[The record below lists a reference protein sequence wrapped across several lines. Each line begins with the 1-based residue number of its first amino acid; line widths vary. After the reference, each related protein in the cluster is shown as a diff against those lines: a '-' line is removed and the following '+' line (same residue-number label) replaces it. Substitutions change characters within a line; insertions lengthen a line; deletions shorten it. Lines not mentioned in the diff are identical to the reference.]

1 MITNTGKQIIGRYL
15 VGLTDTYASHLA
27 LGCGPKPLSTSDAF
41 GDYSSKTSLDFEM
54 IRVPITSRNIV
65 TESGVTKVIFTAEL
79 PTVERYGI
87 TEIGVYPS
95 VVNPIP
101 TGSDSKTLSL
111 FSSAES
117 WKYHTSGA
125 TPTITDV
132 PQQTGV
138 ITDTN
143 NNITIADDAF
153 FTTSENALFE
163 NTNNP
168 ARINKYEQPRYL
180 SSVLLMR
187 GDTSSL
193 TVSGNDLSVSSG
205 NHIHLQVEDFALSQ
219 NSSEDEI
226 RLAFSVINK
235 DGVDG
240 SNVPSTDVPSNVK
253 VLIQFSDTD
262 GASPEYAS
270 FVVNLNNGT
279 NINTQTPTGT
289 TNITMTTAINHN
301 ISVGQKVVISGV
313 VPSAYNGT
321 WTAQTGTTG
330 STLVVDIGTNPGAIT
345 TGGRVTSDTQHN
357 FTNNRYVVVSKT
369 MGSLYKSS
377 VNFSW
382 SNVRYI
388 KIFVDV
394 EDTVGSA
401 LASDF
406 YIALDALRLE
416 NLSSFNNKYGLVAYT
431 VISSSDSLPIVKLNN
446 TKNFIEFKYVVDVL

>member
-15 VGLTDTYASHLA
+15 VGLTDTYASHIA
-27 LGCGPKPLSTSDAF
+27 LGCGAKPLAANEPF

-54 IRVPITSRNIV
+54 IRIPITSRNII

-79 PTVERYGI
+79 PTTERYGI
-87 TEIGVYPS
+87 TEIGIYPS
-95 VVNPIP
+95 IVNPSP
-101 TGSDSKTLSL
+101 TGSDSKPISL
-111 FSSAES
+111 FSFGES

-132 PQQTGV
+132 PEKTGN

-143 NNITIADDAF
+143 NNITITDDAF

-163 NTNNP
+163 NINNP
-168 ARINKYEQPRYL
+168 ARIAKHEQPRFL

-193 TVSGNDLSVSSG
+193 TVSGSNLSVSSG
-205 NHIHLQVEDFALSQ
+205 NHIHLQVDDLGLAQ

-226 RLAFSVINK
+226 KLAFSVVNK
-235 DGVDG
+235 DGVDN
-240 SNVPSTDVPSNVK
+240 SNVPSPDVPSNVK
-253 VLIQFSDTD
+253 ILIQFADND

-279 NINTQTPTGT
+279 AINTQTPTGT
-289 TNITMTTAINHN
+289 TNITITTANAHN
-301 ISVGQKVVISGV
+301 ITVGQKVVISGV
-313 VPSAYNGT
+313 TPSGYNGT

-330 STLVVDIGTNPGAIT
+330 STLVVDIGENPGAIT
-345 TGGRVTSDTQHN
+345 TAGRVTSETQHN
-357 FTNNRYVVVSKT
+357 FTDNRYVVVSKT
-369 MGSLYKSS
+369 MDSLYKSS

-388 KIFVDV
+388 KIFVDI
-394 EDTVGSA
+394 EDTIGSA

-406 YIALDALRLE
+406 YVALDALRLE
-416 NLSSFNNKYGLVAYT
+416 NVSSFNNKYGLTAYT
-431 VISSSDSLPIVKLNN
+431 VVTSSDALPIVKLNN
-446 TKNFIEFKYVVDVL
+446 TKSFIEFKYVVDVL